1 MTAFALLCDGTVAVT
16 PEGGPLCNGTWVLQA
31 MPTPF
36 SLDQLDP
43 VLLGQAV
50 VAGYS
55 LVLTL
60 WLTSRGI
67 KALLDLFRSRFPF

>member
-1 MTAFALLCDGTVAVT
+1 MAAQVLVCDGDVSIA
-16 PEGGPLCNGTWVLQA
+16 PDGAPLCLGTWMLQ
-31 MPTPF
+31 PVPVPF

-55 LVLTL
+55 VVFGI
-60 WLTSRGI
+60 WLTARGVQ
-67 KALLDLFRSRFPF
+67 ALLDLFRSKPPF